1 MASRCPLNLPR
12 RFLQSTVIR
21 KMKMTTDR
29 NQSSEESRP
38 QSVSRFV
45 GITNWL
51 GAWTLACLAITLF
64 VSIVLYTNWAYTDI
78 LERSGLW
85 FILGLVVSFFSYV
98 GLIFPFPFEYLK
110 IIDPRHLSFFL
121 ATWFFGSFWLY
132 GILLQILF
140 VQLDWIKSRRLRLI
154 AQLLLCLLIVC
165 LLLGRIFFKF
175 PLSLNHP

>member
-1 MASRCPLNLPR
+1 MASRCLLNLPR
-12 RFLQSTVIR
+12 RFFQSTVIR

-29 NQSSEESRP
+29 NQSSEEARP

-64 VSIVLYTNWAYTDI
+64 VWIVQHTNWAYIDI
-78 LERSGLW
+78 LNRSGLS
-85 FILGLVVSFFSYV
+85 FILGLVVSFFAYV
-98 GLIFPFPFEYLK
+98 GSIFPFPFEYLK
-110 IIDPRHLSFFL
+110 FIDPRHLSFFL
-121 ATWFFGSFWLY
+121 ATWFFGTLWLY

-154 AQLLLCLLIVC
+154 AQLLLCLLEVD
-165 LLLGRIFFKF
+165 LVDRLTSLGG
-175 PLSLNHP
+175 

>member
-1 MASRCPLNLPR
+1 
-12 RFLQSTVIR
+12 
-21 KMKMTTDR
+21 MTTDR
-29 NQSSEESRP
+29 NQSSEEAKP
-38 QSVSRFV
+38 QSVSRLV

-98 GLIFPFPFEYLK
+98 GAIFPFPFEYLK

-121 ATWFFGSFWLY
+121 AIWFFGSFWLY

-165 LLLGRIFFKF
+165 LLLARIFFKY

>member
-1 MASRCPLNLPR
+1 MA
-12 RFLQSTVIR
+12 
-21 KMKMTTDR
+21 TDR
-29 NQSSEESRP
+29 NSSGEDAKP
-38 QSVSRFV
+38 QSVSRLV
-45 GITNWL
+45 RITNWL

-64 VSIVLYTNWAYTDI
+64 VWIVLHTNWAYTDI
-78 LERSGLW
+78 LDRSGLW

-110 IIDPRHLSFFL
+110 IIDLRHLSFFL
-121 ATWFFGSFWLY
+121 ATWFFGTLWLY

-165 LLLGRIFFKF
+165 LLLARIFFRF

>member
-1 MASRCPLNLPR
+1 MA
-12 RFLQSTVIR
+12 
-21 KMKMTTDR
+21 TDR
-29 NQSSEESRP
+29 NSSGEDAKP
-38 QSVSRFV
+38 QSVSRLV

-64 VSIVLYTNWAYTDI
+64 VWIVQHTNWAYIDI
-78 LERSGLW
+78 LDLSGVW

>member
-1 MASRCPLNLPR
+1 MA
-12 RFLQSTVIR
+12 
-21 KMKMTTDR
+21 TDR
-29 NQSSEESRP
+29 NSSGEDAKP
-38 QSVSRFV
+38 QSVSRLV

-64 VSIVLYTNWAYTDI
+64 VWIVQHTHWAYIDI
-78 LERSGLW
+78 LNSSGLS
-85 FILGLVVSFFSYV
+85 FILGLVVSFFAYV
-98 GLIFPFPFEYLK
+98 ASVFPFPFEYLK
-110 IIDPRHLSFFL
+110 FIDPRHLSFFL
-121 ATWFFGSFWLY
+121 ATWFFGTLWLY

-165 LLLGRIFFKF
+165 LLLARIFFKL

>member
-12 RFLQSTVIR
+12 HFFQSTVIR

-29 NQSSEESRP
+29 NQSSEEAKP
-38 QSVSRFV
+38 QSVSRLV

-64 VSIVLYTNWAYTDI
+64 VWIVLYTNWAYTDI
-78 LERSGLW
+78 MERSGLW

-132 GILLQILF
+132 GILLQMLF

-165 LLLGRIFFKF
+165 LLLARIFFKF